1 MLGSKSVSRA
11 GAAPAAPEPGPRGAK
26 VATRQRN
33 TARALRQDDSGPEP
47 TPRPVVAVQQS
58 ISETD
63 DAVEFRSGEAL
74 MAFDAD
80 LRVTAWNEA
89 AESLTGVAADGV
101 IGRFCWEVLCA
112 TDERGGIECHAGCSN
127 ARLAREGWPVPT
139 RDLWIRTS
147 NGKKRVSIT
156 TVAVRGGEG
165 PQFLHLMRN
174 GQDSAGGLD
183 QPGKPPPPPLTARQ
197 REILGLLADGVPAKV
212 IASRLHLSETTIR
225 NHIRGI
231 LTQLGSH
238 SQLEAVA
245 KARRLGILGA

>member
-1 MLGSKSVSRA
+1 M
-11 GAAPAAPEPGPRGAK
+11 
-26 VATRQRN
+26 ATGRRN

-47 TPRPVVAVQQS
+47 AARPVVALHQLAP
-58 ISETD
+58 ETD
-63 DAVEFRSGEAL
+63 SAVEFRSGEAL

-89 AESLTGVAADGV
+89 AESLTGVAAADV
-101 IGRFCWEVLCA
+101 VGRFCWEVLCA

-139 RDLWIRTS
+139 RELWIRAG
-147 NGKKRVSIT
+147 NGRKRVSIT
-156 TVAVRGGEG
+156 TIAVRGGEE

-174 GQDSAGGLD
+174 GQDTAGTPD
-183 QPGKPPPPPLTARQ
+183 QPGRSAPPPLTARQ

-231 LTQLGSH
+231 LTQLASH

-245 KARRLGILGA
+245 KARRLGILDA